1 MNERNNNY
9 RSQLGIKARC
19 FELSQYL
26 SKRYAMLNPD
36 KPPLAFTTE
45 VCNSIRKLDDATID
59 DPRTL
64 LNLFLKP
71 NDPAASLE
79 QLPADPI
86 FPVILSATFLLRA
99 LDAEAQGQHERGWNN
114 LTDAAYW
121 CGLAQGGRHVAL
133 VQREAVSD
141 AQIHNAK
148 KGGEARHDKERQTM
162 EFARQRA
169 RELCPDGG
177 WNPKIHAARKI
188 EAEVVDYARGLGWR
202 MTKDRTVT
210 LIDGWLSKM
219 HDAHLFF
226 PTMKKKPK
234 PAE

>member
-1 MNERNNNY
+1 MNERHKNC

-36 KPPLAFTTE
+36 KAPLAFTTE
-45 VCNSIRKLDDATID
+45 VCYSIRSLDDATID

-79 QLPADPI
+79 QLPADPM

-121 CGLAQGGRHVAL
+121 CGIAQAGRHVAL
-133 VQREAVSD
+133 VQKEAVSD
-141 AQIHNAK
+141 EQMRNAK
-148 KGGEARHDKERQTM
+148 KGAEARHDKERQTM
-162 EFARQRA
+162 EFAQQRA

-177 WNPKIHAARKI
+177 WRPKIDAARRL
-188 EAEVVDYARGLGWR
+188 ETEVAEYAAGLGWR
-202 MTKDRTVT
+202 MMQGRVVGK
-210 LIDGWLSKM
+210 IDAWLSEM
-219 HDAHLFF
+219 HDAHLLF
-226 PTMKKKPK
+226 PTRRKKPK
-234 PAE
+234 SSG

>member
-1 MNERNNNY
+1 MSEQNNNY

-19 FELSQYL
+19 FELSRYL

-36 KPPLAFTTE
+36 KTPMAFATE
-45 VCNSIRKLDDATID
+45 VCQSIRRLDDATTD

-79 QLPADPI
+79 QLPADPM

-121 CGLAQGGRHVAL
+121 CGIAQGGRHIAL
-133 VQREAVSD
+133 VQEEAVSNL
-141 AQIHNAK
+141 HVSKAK
-148 KGGEARHDKERQTM
+148 KAAEGRHDKERKTK
-162 EFARQRA
+162 EFAQQRA

-177 WNPKIHAARKI
+177 WKPKIDASRRIQK
-188 EAEVVDYARGLGWR
+188 EVEDYAAGLGWR
-202 MTKDRTVT
+202 MMKDRVVGK
-210 LIDGWLSKM
+210 IDEWLSEM

-226 PTMKKKPK
+226 PTLRKKPK
-234 PAE
+234 SSG

>member
-1 MNERNNNY
+1 MSERNNNY

-19 FELSQYL
+19 FEVSRYL

-36 KPPLAFTTE
+36 KPPMAFATE
-45 VCNSIRKLDDATID
+45 VCHSIRRLDDTTID

-71 NDPAASLE
+71 NDSAASLE
-79 QLPADPI
+79 QLPADPM

-121 CGLAQGGRHVAL
+121 CGIAQGGRHVSL
-133 VQREAVSD
+133 VQKEAVSD
-141 AQIHNAK
+141 AQTRIAK
-148 KGGEARHDKERQTM
+148 RGGEARHDKERQTK
-162 EFARQRA
+162 EFAQQRA

-177 WNPKIHAARKI
+177 WKPKI
-188 EAEVVDYARGLGWR
+188 EAARRIQTEVADYAKELGWT
-202 MTKDRTVT
+202 MVKDRVVGK
-210 LIDGWLSKM
+210 IDEWLSEM
-219 HDAHLFF
+219 HDAHLLF
-226 PTMKKKPK
+226 PTLRKKPK
-234 PAE
+234 SSG